1 MNKKSVSLVILIS
14 GILTLFIAAGIYAG
28 TDVADVIKME
38 NPKYKEARKKGHSK
52 GIVEFT
58 HKKHN
63 VDYGIACGECHHDDA
78 GKPLDLKMGDDVQG
92 CGTCHSEFGKLA
104 KADKKMKKADK
115 IKKYHEKAI
124 HANCIDCHK
133 KKENKA
139 KKAPSKCKDCHPKK
153 KK

>member
-1 MNKKSVSLVILIS
+1 MNKRALLST
-14 GILTLFIAAGIYAG
+14 GILLIAGLFLAVGINAG
-28 TDVADVIKME
+28 TTVDDVIKLE
-38 NPKYKEARKKGHSK
+38 NPGYAKHTK

-63 VDYGIACGECHHDDA
+63 VDYGISCGECHHDDA
-78 GKPLDLKMGDDVQG
+78 GKPLELKMGDDVQG
-92 CGTCHSEFGKLA
+92 CGACHTDFGKMS
-104 KADKKMKKADK
+104 KADKKMKKAEK
-115 IKKYHEKAI
+115 IKKYHKEAL
-124 HANCIDCHK
+124 HANCIKCHK